1 LVIRGPNNQ
10 PLVAQVRNNSADD
23 SFAQDLLVG
32 GLSALGNIGAVI
44 NAPEAVTTATS
55 GATGG
60 RTQTQ
65 TTTTVTSGR
74 DNNLW
79 GAALEGFFAP
89 ISERV
94 SERFDPRNQDPTQP
108 YLYVPQGQT
117 VSVFVNGV
125 LEVAR

>member
-1 LVIRGPNNQ
+1 VL
-10 PLVAQVRNNSADD
+10 
-23 SFAQDLLVG
+23 
-32 GLSALGNIGAVI
+32 
-44 NAPEAVTTATS
+44 NAPDAVTTATS
-55 GATGG
+55 GASGG
-60 RTQTQ
+60 TTRTQ

-79 GAALEGFFAP
+79 GAALAGFFTP
-89 ISERV
+89 ISERLAQRW
-94 SERFDPRNQDPTQP
+94 EAEPQANAEP